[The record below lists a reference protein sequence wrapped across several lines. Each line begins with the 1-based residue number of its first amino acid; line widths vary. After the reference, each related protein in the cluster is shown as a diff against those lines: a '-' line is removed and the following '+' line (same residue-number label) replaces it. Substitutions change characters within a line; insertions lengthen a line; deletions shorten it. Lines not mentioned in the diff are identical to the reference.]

1 MRISNQAVVDIA
13 PVELPCCWFSVSRP
27 ITWTSQVIDSVS
39 MSLTNADPLAVAQA
53 ASTSSQTLKT
63 VSTKERNRA
72 LTAIHTALLNAKHE
86 ILAANAKDVVAAE
99 KAAQNGELSQSVLK
113 RLDLGKKGKWE
124 EMLKGVLDVRD
135 LEDPGR

>member
-1 MRISNQAVVDIA
+1 
-13 PVELPCCWFSVSRP
+13 
-27 ITWTSQVIDSVS
+27 

-53 ASTSSQTLKT
+53 ASTSSQSLRT

-72 LTAIHTALLNAKHE
+72 LTAIHAALSDAKDE
-86 ILAANAKDVVAAE
+86 ILAANAKDLVAAE

-113 RLDLGKKGKWE
+113 RLDLGKRGKWE